1 MKVLISDTMG
11 QAGIDI
17 FENQD
22 GIELDVKTGLAPE
35 ELIQIIGEY
44 DGLAIRSATKVTKD
58 VLEAATNLKVIARA
72 GIGLDNV
79 DIAEATKKGVA
90 VMNTPGGNTV
100 TTAEH
105 AIAMMMAL
113 TRNIPRGTQSMKQGR
128 WDKKLLQGKEI
139 FNKVY
144 GVIGFGNI
152 GSIAANLAKGLKMK
166 VIVFD
171 PNISSEHIEKEG
183 FEYVS
188 LDQLFERS
196 DYITI
201 HVPKMEATIDLLD
214 DDAFAKMKKGVMV
227 INCARGGIIN
237 EEALYR
243 AIESGKVAG
252 AALDVFTTEP
262 PGENPLLTLE
272 QVIAT
277 PHLGASTKEAQTNV
291 AVAAANQ
298 IIAYLLH
305 DTVINAVN
313 VPSVTGEVLRQLKPF
328 LYLSEK
334 MGVMQGQINQGGVKE
349 ASIEY
354 IGNFPDLDLK
364 PITISGIRG
373 LLSQF
378 VKDDVNTVNAI
389 SLANELGIKISEST
403 SKEAGNFL
411 NLIRMS
417 IVTEKETN
425 ILEGTIFGKDDARIV
440 RINKFRLEVIPEGHL
455 SLIHN
460 VDKPGSIGS
469 IGGAL
474 GNHNINISR
483 MMVGRE
489 GEEDS
494 NIIILTTD
502 SPVPS
507 DVVTEIENLDLVV
520 NMKTFEL

>member
-1 MKVLISDTMG
+1 MKVLISDNMG

-22 GIELDVKTGLAPE
+22 GIELDVKTGLSPE
-35 ELIQIIGEY
+35 ELKQIIGEY
-44 DGLAIRSATKVTKD
+44 DGLAIRSATKVTKEI
-58 VLEAATNLKVIARA
+58 LEAATNLKVIARA

-113 TRNIPRGTQSMKQGR
+113 TRNIPRGTQSLKQGK

-139 FNKVY
+139 FNKVF

-152 GSIAANLAKGLKMK
+152 GSIAAGLAKGLRMK

-171 PNISSEHIEKEG
+171 PNISSEHIEKAG
-183 FEYVS
+183 FEYVT

-201 HVPKMEATIDLLD
+201 HVPKMDATVDLLD
-214 DDAFAKMKKGVMV
+214 AEAFEKMKKGVMV

-237 EEALYR
+237 EADLYD
-243 AIESGKVAG
+243 AIQSGKVAG
-252 AALDVFTTEP
+252 AALDVFSTEP
-262 PGENPLLTLE
+262 PGEHPLLTLE

-291 AVAAANQ
+291 AVASANQ

-313 VPSVTGEVLRQLKPF
+313 VPSVTGEILRQLKPF
-328 LYLSEK
+328 LYLVEK

-349 ASIEY
+349 ASMEY

-364 PITISGIRG
+364 PITISAIKG

-389 SLANELGIKISEST
+389 SLANEMGIKISEST
-403 SKEAGNFL
+403 SKEAGNYL
-411 NLIRMS
+411 NLIRMT

-425 ILEGTIFGKDDARIV
+425 ILEGTIFGRDDARIV
-440 RINKFRLEVIPEGHL
+440 RINKFRLEVIPQGHL

-469 IGGAL
+469 IGNAL
-474 GNHNINISR
+474 GKHNINISR
-483 MMVGRE
+483 MMVGKEDE
-489 GEEDS
+489 GDC
-494 NIIILTTD
+494 NIIFLTTD
-502 SPVPS
+502 SPVPPN
-507 DVVTEIENLDLVV
+507 VVKDIEGLDLVV